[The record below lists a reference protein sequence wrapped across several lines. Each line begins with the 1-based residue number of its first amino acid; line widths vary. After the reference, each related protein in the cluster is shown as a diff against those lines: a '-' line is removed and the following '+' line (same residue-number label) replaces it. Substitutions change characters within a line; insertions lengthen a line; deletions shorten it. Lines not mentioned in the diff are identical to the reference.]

1 MNLEG
6 DEMKIKT
13 IQEHLSEI
21 HKKYHIYS
29 TDMAED
35 MALDWWTIEALENEI
50 EHLKRLL
57 LDTDK
62 D

>member
-1 MNLEG
+1 
-6 DEMKIKT
+6 MKIKT